1 MANRRPRA
9 QAAKSHGLLRQYAM
23 SESGRQSLYQMQT
36 PLRSRW
42 WLLDKITGRIL
53 DSSRRPFEGVPVRES
68 EVRLN

>member
-1 MANRRPRA
+1 
-9 QAAKSHGLLRQYAM
+9 M

-68 EVRLN
+68 EVRLH